1 MRRMTAHTR
10 GRRAP
15 LARLLAALVAAGL
28 LLAACSDDDDTS
40 TSDTAG
46 DTADAAGDGT
56 TRSDVYGGDG
66 GDGGGSGAATGDA
79 TVDVASDDDLGEY
92 LVGPDGHTLY
102 LFTEDQGTTTACT
115 GACAD
120 NWPPL
125 VAGDPTGGDG
135 VDADELSTADGI
147 QPDQVTYHGHLLYY
161 FAGDEAPG
169 DTNGTAVPSWFAV
182 DPGGEAIEVG

>member
-1 MRRMTAHTR
+1 VV
-10 GRRAP
+10 
-15 LARLLAALVAAGL
+15 RLLAALVAAGL
-28 LLAACSDDDDTS
+28 LLAACGDDDDTS
-40 TSDTAG
+40 TA

-66 GDGGGSGAATGDA
+66 DDDGSGVASGDA

-102 LFTEDQGTTTACT
+102 LFTADQGTTTACT

-135 VDADELSTADGI
+135 VDAGELSTADGI
-147 QPDQVTYHGHLLYY
+147 EPDQVTYHGHLLYY
-161 FAGDEAPG
+161 FAGDDAPG

-182 DPGGEAIEVG
+182 GPGGEAIEVG